1 MKALQTATQVL
12 FILCL
17 PVLLLTASLSLAVNT
32 EWLQH
37 YGFEKY
43 GISEVTGLARAE
55 LDKAA
60 AGLIDYF
67 NSGDESISLTVVKD
81 GEPFELFNEREAGH
95 LRDVKELIHLGY
107 RVLLGTFVYALAFV
121 GVSLFWWR
129 DRARLGWGLVGGG
142 ALTLVLMI
150 AIGLVIVFNFDQFF
164 LQFHLISFAN
174 DLWMLDPTTDYLIM
188 MFPRGFWFDAALFC
202 AIVTA
207 VLALIL
213 GGTGWWLKRKD
224 RRAEA

>member
-1 MKALQTATQVL
+1 MKALLTATQVL

>member
-1 MKALQTATQVL
+1 LKALQTATQVL

-107 RVLLGTFVYALAFV
+107 RVLLGTFVYALAFA

-213 GGTGWWLKRKD
+213 GGTGWWLKRRD

>member
-1 MKALQTATQVL
+1 LKALQTATQVL

-107 RVLLGTFVYALAFV
+107 RVLLGTFVYALAFA

-213 GGTGWWLKRKD
+213 GGTGWWLTRKD

>member
-1 MKALQTATQVL
+1 LKALQTATQVL

-55 LDKAA
+55 LDEAA

-67 NSGDESISLTVVKD
+67 NSGDENISLTVVKD

-142 ALTLVLMI
+142 ALTLVLMV

-213 GGTGWWLKRKD
+213 GGTGWWLKRRD